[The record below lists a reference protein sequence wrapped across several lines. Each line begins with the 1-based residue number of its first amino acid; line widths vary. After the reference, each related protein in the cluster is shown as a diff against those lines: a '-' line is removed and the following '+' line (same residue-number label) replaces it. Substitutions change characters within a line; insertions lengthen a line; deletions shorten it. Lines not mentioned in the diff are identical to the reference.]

1 LENLKR
7 FFVAIALTI
16 MLGGTVLADCP
27 IPAPGENNAPPCTA
41 TQVIEDPANQTTTTA
56 TTATTS
62 TELEIFALDS
72 VIAGLEN
79 LLTVY

>member
-41 TQVIEDPANQTTTTA
+41 TQVIEDPVNQTT